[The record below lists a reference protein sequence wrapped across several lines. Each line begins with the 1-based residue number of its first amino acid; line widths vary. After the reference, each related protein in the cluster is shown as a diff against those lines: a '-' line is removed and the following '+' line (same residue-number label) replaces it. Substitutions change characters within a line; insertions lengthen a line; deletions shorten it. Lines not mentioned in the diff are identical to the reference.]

1 LAAVE
6 TKHYENLN
14 GKLAKLEDHTL
25 VKFRWDIRV
34 HGWQIKTNDPVKEE
48 ARLKDIRDYGA
59 EHKEEY
65 AIAVKSLL
73 KLSYQDPAAIVRTLI
88 D

>member
-1 LAAVE
+1 MAAVE
-6 TKHYENLN
+6 TKHYENLD
-14 GKLAKLEDHTL
+14 GKLAKLEGHTL
-25 VKFRWDIRV
+25 VKLRWNIRV
-34 HGWQIKTNDPVKEE
+34 HGWKIKTSGPVKEE

-73 KLSYQDPAAIVRTLI
+73 KLSYQDPAAIVRPL
-88 D
+88 